1 MMKKRLVAFGL
12 AGVMLMG
19 MSMNVFAAEVN
30 NEWNTGTLTGSGKTS
45 VTGTQAASY
54 TITIPSTIDEENI
67 LSTGL
72 GITGTGNLEPGKKVT
87 VTIGSKSIKML
98 RQNTSGASETETV
111 NNSYNLSLSI
121 DGTNALVDDDLIVG
135 TLNEGATDN
144 KIGTLKAIA
153 PTKDNLKAGTYKADI
168 TFTIAY
174 Q

>member
-19 MSMNVFAAEVN
+19 MSMNVFAVD
-30 NEWNTGTLTGSGKTS
+30 NEWGIGGSTSGNGKTS

-54 TITIPSTIDEENI
+54 TITIPSVIAETAILDEG
-67 LSTGL
+67 LS
-72 GITGTGNLEPGKKVT
+72 IAGTGNLEPGKSVKVS
-87 VTIGSKSIKML
+87 VESKSIEML
-98 RQNTSGASETETV
+98 RQTAGNTSETKGQ
-111 NNSYNLSLSI
+111 NNFYTLSLSL
-121 DGTNALVDDDLIVG
+121 DGTTALDGELTVG

-144 KIGTLKAIA
+144 KIGTLKATT

-168 TFTIAY
+168 TFTIVY